1 VVLVVVLGLLA
12 GFLFAASASLQ
23 QHAAR
28 RTATAAHSA
37 DSLAGRAIVRPLL
50 ALISEL
56 VRNPLW
62 LVGWCTNLFG
72 FVVQAAALHLGSVA
86 LVQPLLVTQLLFA
99 MPLSTAWARRWPASL
114 EWFGAGAVTAGVVVF
129 LLFREVAPVTG
140 EPDRVRVILA
150 GFAAVVLV
158 GALVLAAA
166 GRPPLV
172 HATLVSVAA
181 GLCFAMSAVLMKL
194 TTDDLVHRGVAA
206 TAVDWPGY
214 SLAISTLVGLLLE
227 QSAFATGSLSAAV
240 AAMTITNPLA
250 SYLLGV
256 LAFRVVPPASPGALA
271 ALAGSGAL
279 LIIGVSALSRSPS
292 VRRPDA
298 VSTGPGRGM
307 SAREEDA
314 AIEAAGIPAQRSSG
328 QDHIEEQE
336 PGQNPGRGQRF
347 PRRHIAVDRDGPS

>member
-1 VVLVVVLGLLA
+1 VFIVVLLLGLLA
-12 GFLFAASASLQ
+12 GFLFAASAALQ

-28 RTATAAHSA
+28 RTVTASPTA
-37 DSLAGRAIVRPLL
+37 DSLAGRAIIRPLF
-50 ALISEL
+50 ALVRKL
-56 VRNPLW
+56 VRNPMW
-62 LVGWCTNLFG
+62 LVGWCTNLLG
-72 FVVQAAALHLGSVA
+72 FLVQAAALHLGSVA

-99 MPLSTAWARRWPASL
+99 MPLSTAWARRWPTAL
-114 EWFGAGAVTAGVVVF
+114 EWFGAATVTGGVVLF
-129 LLFREVAPVTG
+129 LAIREVAPVTG
-140 EPDRVRVILA
+140 DPNRGRVILA
-150 GFAAVVLV
+150 GFCAAVLV
-158 GALVLAAA
+158 GVLVLAAA
-166 GRPPLV
+166 GRSPLT

-194 TTDDLVHRGVAA
+194 TTDDLIHRGVAA

-214 SLAISTLVGLLLE
+214 GLAISTLTGLLLE

-256 LAFRVVPPASPGALA
+256 LAFRVMPPASPGALA

-298 VSTGPGRGM
+298 VAVSQDSGRMFRTGTPGEYVQT
-307 SAREEDA
+307 SEPVQ
-314 AIEAAGIPAQRSSG
+314 IPEQRSAG
-328 QDHIEEQE
+328 QDSSEEEQE
-336 PGQNPGRGQRF
+336 PGQNPGRGQGS
-347 PRRHIAVDRDGPS
+347 PATT

>member
-1 VVLVVVLGLLA
+1 
-12 GFLFAASASLQ
+12 
-23 QHAAR
+23 
-28 RTATAAHSA
+28 
-37 DSLAGRAIVRPLL
+37 
-50 ALISEL
+50 
-56 VRNPLW
+56 
-62 LVGWCTNLFG
+62 
-72 FVVQAAALHLGSVA
+72 
-86 LVQPLLVTQLLFA
+86 
-99 MPLSTAWARRWPASL
+99 
-114 EWFGAGAVTAGVVVF
+114 VF
-129 LLFREVAPVTG
+129 
-140 EPDRVRVILA
+140 
-150 GFAAVVLV
+150 V

-194 TTDDLVHRGVAA
+194 TTDDLIHRGVAA

-256 LAFRVVPPASPGALA
+256 LAFRVMPPRSPGALA

-298 VSTGPGRGM
+298 VSTGPRRGM
-307 SAREEDA
+307 SARENDA

-336 PGQNPGRGQRF
+336 PGQNPGRGRKF
-347 PRRHIAVDRDGPS
+347 PRHHIAVDRDGLS

>member
-1 VVLVVVLGLLA
+1 VLLVVLLGLLA

-28 RTATAAHSA
+28 RTAAATHST
-37 DSLAGRAIVRPLL
+37 DSLAGRAIIRPLF
-50 ALISEL
+50 ALVSKL
-56 VRNPLW
+56 VRNPMW
-62 LVGWCTNLFG
+62 LVGWCTNLLG
-72 FVVQAAALHLGSVA
+72 FMVQAAALHFGSVA
-86 LVQPLLVTQLLFA
+86 MVQPLLVTQLLFA
-99 MPLSTAWARRWPASL
+99 MPLSTLWARRWPTAL
-114 EWFGAGAVTAGVVVF
+114 EWFGAAAVTAGVVVF
-129 LLFREVAPVTG
+129 LLIREVAPVEG
-140 EPDRVRVILA
+140 EPDRVRVIIA
-150 GFAAVVLV
+150 GFATAVLV
-158 GALVLAAA
+158 GLLVLAAA

-194 TTDDLVHRGVAA
+194 TTDDLIHRGVAA

-214 SLAISTLVGLLLE
+214 SLAVSTLVGLLLE

-256 LAFRVVPPASPGALA
+256 LAFRVMPPASPGALA

-298 VSTGPGRGM
+298 
-307 SAREEDA
+307 
-314 AIEAAGIPAQRSSG
+314 EADSETADSKPSEIQQVHSSENVEIPRQ
-328 QDHIEEQE
+328 
-336 PGQNPGRGQRF
+336 
-347 PRRHIAVDRDGPS
+347 HIAVDRDGPS